1 MYDHTEAARRRI
13 LLASADGGTLGRMY
27 RDLANILNT
36 APNSPQKLTAMKK
49 LADSCESAMALV
61 EKTRQSK
68 RNPPANRRPPG
79 ETNG

>member
-1 MYDHTEAARRRI
+1 MYDHTEAARRRV
-13 LLASADGGTLGRMY
+13 LLAASEGGTLGRMY
-27 RDLANILNT
+27 CDLANILNS
-36 APNSPQKLTAMKK
+36 APDCPQKLAAMKR

-68 RNPPANRRPPG
+68 RNPPANGRPPG